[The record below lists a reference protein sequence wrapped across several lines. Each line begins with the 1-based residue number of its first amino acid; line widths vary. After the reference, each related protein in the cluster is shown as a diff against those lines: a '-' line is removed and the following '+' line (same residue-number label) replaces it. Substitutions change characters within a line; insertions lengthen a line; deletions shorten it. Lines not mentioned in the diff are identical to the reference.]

1 MKKLMNIFFL
11 SCVKATEL
19 IEKKL
24 LFKLSPSE
32 KIRLKMHKA
41 MCYACAMYE
50 KQSIT
55 LDKALS
61 SPAKHEE
68 KLEDLDNFRKSIIEK
83 IEKRG

>member
-1 MKKLMNIFFL
+1 
-11 SCVKATEL
+11 
-19 IEKKL
+19 
-24 LFKLSPSE
+24 
-32 KIRLKMHKA
+32 MHKA